1 MLLAGN
7 LWRANRVHICLGSVG
22 NYFTHKHKRGLAHTH
37 SDASRQAAKLSGSHQ
52 FSLLCDIDPDRYR
65 SLKQFNVDICQTC
78 FLTGRSTKGKKL
90 HYPIM
95 EYYTPV
101 RPSLTKCFE
110 PKQTVRG
117 AVFRGERFPKIRLIP
132 ASLLLL

>member
-1 MLLAGN
+1 M
-7 LWRANRVHICLGSVG
+7 VSKQS
-22 NYFTHKHKRGLAHTH
+22 THLSGVCRKLFHSETQAWSGTH
-37 SDASRQAAKLSGSHQ
+37 CDASRQAAKLSGSHQ